1 MSSSSSDYG
10 RVRSALFHPACKR
23 ACIVSGAIGNLRRM
37 DLLVQPLATAE
48 FLVLDTET
56 NGRAGDACELTE
68 VGAVLVGGGELHDR
82 WETLV
87 AGAAPLSRAIQRF
100 TQITQDMVD
109 AAPPAELVLPDLAEQ
124 LHGRVLVAHNAAF
137 DRRVL
142 RQAFERAD
150 LRWPDPPTLCTVA
163 LARRF
168 APLAR
173 QRRLAALADAL
184 GVEVET
190 THRALADAE
199 TCARVFCAL
208 FGKLCAHAAT
218 IADALAAL
226 LPPRRARSPR
236 AGRTVVA
243 GAVKRHR
250 PDTAG
255 LPEEPGVYLFR
266 NAAGQVL
273 YVGKSVSLR
282 TRARSHFATSAPPEG
297 WTELAAIVDH
307 QTTNSELGALVLE
320 HRLIRKL
327 RPPGN
332 VIHKHDDPYVYL
344 RCRFDIAYPVL
355 EIAREPAAGR
365 AVTIGP
371 LRSRAAAVELK
382 EQLDSLFGLRHCGRK
397 LRLRPWPSAYGQ
409 MGRCLSPCLNDL
421 DPNLYRRRLDEALGL
436 FGGKGDGGVAL
447 LAHIDE
453 QMRAAAAEQAY
464 ERAAWLRRRRERIAT
479 LVRTLDGALAA
490 THARPRLVLAPHPKK
505 AQRFDVFW
513 IAGGRVADWCA
524 WQEVGDLHARTVTAL
539 AGASSPGAVACL
551 PADAVAEAR
560 IVQTWLASHDA
571 PALDLDPVP
580 DRDALK
586 RFASSAGALL
596 TGPRGQRS
604 VLVRCPELVQA
615 AEGLAVDEDLGKAR
629 QTREAGQLGLEL
641 GVRAQVDLFEGDAAL
656 AEQRGRVDAEVAG
669 VGGEQDDVA
678 RHAGKYRS
686 TRMAGRPE

>member
-1 MSSSSSDYG
+1 M
-10 RVRSALFHPACKR
+10 
-23 ACIVSGAIGNLRRM
+23 SGAIGNLRRM

-150 LRWPDPPTLCTVA
+150 LGWPDPPTLCTVA

-184 GVEVET
+184 GVEFET

-226 LPPRRARSPR
+226 RPPRRARSPR
-236 AGRTVVA
+236 AGRTVVP

-453 QMRAAAAEQAY
+453 QMRAAAGEQAY

-551 PADAVAEAR
+551 PTDAVAEAR

-580 DRDALK
+580 DGDALK
-586 RFASSAGALL
+586 RFTSSAGALL

-686 TRMAGRPE
+686 TRMAGRLE

>member
-1 MSSSSSDYG
+1 
-10 RVRSALFHPACKR
+10 
-23 ACIVSGAIGNLRRM
+23 M
-37 DLLVQPLATAE
+37 DLLAQPLATAE

-87 AGAAPLSRAIQRF
+87 GGAAPLSRAIQRF
-100 TQITQDMVD
+100 TQITQEMVD
-109 AAPPAELVLPDLAEQ
+109 AAPPAELILPDLAEQ

-142 RQAFERAD
+142 RQAFERVE
-150 LRWPDPPTLCTVA
+150 LRWPDPPALCTVA

-226 LPPRRARSPR
+226 RSPRRARAPR
-236 AGRTVVA
+236 AGRTVGV
-243 GAVKRHR
+243 GAVKHHR

-255 LPEEPGVYLFR
+255 LPDEPGVYLFR
-266 NAAGQVL
+266 NAAGQPL
-273 YVGKSVSLR
+273 YVGKSISLR
-282 TRARSHFATSAPPEG
+282 TRARSHFATSAAPEG
-297 WTELAAIVDH
+297 WTEQAAIVDH

-332 VIHKHDDPYVYL
+332 VVHKHDDQYVYL

-355 EIAREPAAGR
+355 EVAREPAAGR
-365 AVTIGP
+365 AVTVGP
-371 LRSRAAAVELK
+371 LRSRSAAVELK

-397 LRLRPWPSAYGQ
+397 LRLRQWPSAYGQ

-436 FGGKGDGGVAL
+436 FAGKGDGGVAL
-447 LAHIDE
+447 LAHIE
-453 QMRAAAAEQAY
+453 ELMRAAAAAQAY

-479 LVRTLDGALAA
+479 LVRILDGALAA
-490 THARPRLVLAPHPKK
+490 THARPRLVFAPHPRKT
-505 AQRFDVFW
+505 QRFDVFW
-513 IAGGRVADWCA
+513 IVGGQVADWCA
-524 WQEVGDLHARTVTAL
+524 SQEVGDLHARTSTAL
-539 AGASSPGAVACL
+539 AGASRPGAVPCL
-551 PADAVAEAR
+551 PADAIAEAR
-560 IVQTWLASHDA
+560 IVQTWLAGHDA

-580 DRDALK
+580 CAEALE
-586 RFASSAGALL
+586 RFASAQGALL
-596 TGPRGQRS
+596 SGPGSERS
-604 VLVRCPELVQA
+604 VFVGCSELVQA
-615 AEGLAVDEDLGKAR
+615 AERLAVDEDLGKAR
-629 QTREAGQLGLEL
+629 QAREAGQLGLKF
-641 GVRAQVDLFEGDAAL
+641 GMGAQVDLFEGDAAL
-656 AEQRGRVDAEVAG
+656 AEQRRGVDAEVAG
-669 VGGEQDDVA
+669 VGREEDDVA
-678 RHAGKYRS
+678 RHGGKYGSSRQEPGPARA
-686 TRMAGRPE
+686 TW